1 MYAGYDKPND
11 TLGGNPVTGG
21 ECWGCYSHSS
31 YYAEL
36 PTQYLM
42 DSTRTNYVDKRGN
55 IVPRNQRIVNQ
66 ERIKYEEKWG
76 KPVNG
81 NNPSAPILVIP
92 KNSQQGSNY
101 NEKPY

>member
-1 MYAGYDKPND
+1 
-11 TLGGNPVTGG
+11 
-21 ECWGCYSHSS
+21 
-31 YYAEL
+31 
-36 PTQYLM
+36 M

-55 IVPRNQRIVNQ
+55 IVPRNQRIINQ

-81 NNPSAPILVIP
+81 NNPYAPILVIP